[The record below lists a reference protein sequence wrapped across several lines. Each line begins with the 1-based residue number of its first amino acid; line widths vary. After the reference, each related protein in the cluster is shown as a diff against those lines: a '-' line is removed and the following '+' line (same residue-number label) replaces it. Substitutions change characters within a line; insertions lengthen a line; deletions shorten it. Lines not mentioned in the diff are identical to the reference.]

1 MPRVW
6 LNYLNIFL
14 HPSCPSFLL
23 HSHARRSFDRALR
36 VLPKPQHERIWRLY
50 LKYAQDVA
58 VPTVSSHI
66 FRRFLKVD
74 RSLTEHYI
82 KLLLAGNPAGTTRPL
97 EAGKLLLRL
106 SRLGTEGKY
115 KSPNGKSP
123 YMLLVDWLEVVEAY
137 PEEVGITL
145 EEAEELAH
153 QRILRAQREEAE
165 LDQRKA
171 GTELQQN
178 GHDES
183 STTADGLMR
192 FAGPPQ
198 PVNGSNGQ
206 QRADDR
212 AAGETAAR
220 REAEEYLD
228 AKDPKKLDV
237 EEILRR
243 DGIDIYKDQA
253 GRLWTGLATYWI
265 KRGDFD
271 TARKIF
277 EEGIATVLTVRDFTQ
292 IFDAYAEFYESSISA
307 FMDAVADEEEGSDA
321 AKEVEAELDVQMKDF
336 EDLMDRRTFLVNE
349 VLLRRN
355 PNDVQEWEKRIALW
369 GTNDDEI
376 QQTYENAVNTI
387 NPRKTLG
394 GLHRL
399 YINYAKFFEEGG
411 SAADTADRAER
422 DIESAR
428 KVFEKAVKVNYKKVD
443 DLAEVWCEWAELEVR
458 NENYEEAIRVM
469 QRATSSP
476 RKTNTIGYHDESLA
490 AQTRLFKSL
499 KLWSFY
505 VDLEESIGSVET
517 TKKVYDRIFELK
529 IANAQVGVL
538 PFPSFLR

>member
-1 MPRVW
+1 M
-6 LNYLNIFL
+6 
-14 HPSCPSFLL
+14 
-23 HSHARRSFDRALR
+23 
-36 VLPKPQHERIWRLY
+36 Y

-58 VPTVSSHI
+58 VPKVSSHI

-74 RSLTEHYI
+74 QSLTEHYI
-82 KLLLAGNPAGTTRPL
+82 KLLLAGKPAGTSRPL
-97 EAGKLLLRL
+97 EAAKLLLRL
-106 SRLGTEGKY
+106 SRLSTDGKY

-123 YMLLVDWLEVVEAY
+123 YMLLVDWLEIAEAY
-137 PEEVGITL
+137 PEEVGITV
-145 EEAEELAH
+145 EEAQELAE

-165 LDQRKA
+165 LDKRRA
-171 GTELQQN
+171 EADAREN
-178 GHDES
+178 GQTDA

-198 PVNGSNGQ
+198 PVNGNGAQ
-206 QRADDR
+206 KRADDR
-212 AAGETAAR
+212 VAGETDAR

-228 AKDPKKLDV
+228 ATDPKKLDV
-237 EEILRR
+237 EEVLRR

-307 FMDAVADEEEGSDA
+307 FMDAVAEEEEGSDE

-336 EDLMDRRTFLVNE
+336 EDLMDRRPFLVNE

-376 QQTYENAVNTI
+376 QKTYENAINTI
-387 NPRKTLG
+387 NARKTIG

-411 SAADTADRAER
+411 SAADPADKAER
-422 DIESAR
+422 DVESAR
-428 KVFEKAVKVNYKKVD
+428 KIFEKAIKVNFKKVD
-443 DLAEVWCEWAELEVR
+443 DLAEVWCEWAEMEVR
-458 NENYEEAIRVM
+458 NENYDEAIKVM

-476 RKTNTIGYHDESLA
+476 RKPNTISYHDDSLA
-490 AQTRLFKSL
+490 SQIRLFKSL

-529 IANAQVGVL
+529 IANAQVSSSIRRCVK
-538 PFPSFLR
+538 PF